1 MISFEPSKTMY
12 FVSFSILEYFQ
23 HNFEYFQY
31 FQKLSIVDFMC
42 SAMLSFKDLLLMGF
56 SSIIM
61 SHCGGSVPSRKQRP
75 ENSSG
80 TILPE
85 LFSGRRPLCTS
96 AICIGSSVWYIL
108 YLWYVSDGCMM
119 YVWIYARYM
128 ISG

>member
-1 MISFEPSKTMY
+1 MHDIIRYLLNVMRNDKHVCKMSQY
-12 FVSFSILEYFQ
+12 NL
-23 HNFEYFQY
+23 EYFQY

-61 SHCGGSVPSRKQRP
+61 SHCGGSVLSRKQRP

-96 AICIGSSVWYIL
+96 AICIGSSV
-108 YLWYVSDGCMM
+108 
-119 YVWIYARYM
+119 
-128 ISG
+128 